1 MHRSALL
8 ATIAAGIA
16 ATTVVALPTLLVGGL
31 AVLIQDEL
39 AFGETELGIAIAT
52 SFAAA
57 ALAAVPA
64 GRLAEHVGPRRTT
77 WAGLGFAAVSML
89 GIGLITESWSQ
100 LVLFLAVAG
109 VGITTVQVGVN
120 VLVARGV
127 PARRQGLAFGAK
139 QAAVPLASLLA
150 GLAVPV
156 IGLTFGWKAA
166 FVLAALLVPLV
177 AWRMPD
183 ASPPSRRVT
192 AVGSEPAPPTAFA
205 LLALG
210 VALASAGGNSTPAFI
225 VPSMVDR
232 GLEPAHAGVVLA
244 VGSLAGIAARVAG
257 GWVSDLFGR
266 GSLLL
271 VIAMVGA
278 GAIGYVGLALAQH
291 PAAIVVFTAL
301 AFGGG
306 WGWGGLVPLAVSR
319 INPGAPGRAMGIV
332 QTGAMS
338 GAVLGPLVFGTLA
351 ERVGFSAAWSASA
364 VLAGLGMT
372 TILLSRRRL
381 LEYRAVASLPV
392 EPTYGEH

>member
-1 MHRSALL
+1 MQRSGLS

-31 AVLIQDEL
+31 AVIIQDEL

-57 ALAAVPA
+57 ALAAAPA
-64 GRLAEHVGPRRTT
+64 GRLAEHLGPRRTT
-77 WAGLGFAAVSML
+77 WAGLSCAAVSML
-89 GIGLITESWSQ
+89 GIGLFADSWSQ

-127 PARRQGLAFGAK
+127 PPHRQGLAFGAK

-156 IGLTFGWKAA
+156 IGLTLGWQAA
-166 FVLAALLVPLV
+166 FLLAAALVPLV

-183 ASPPSRRVT
+183 APPSSRRTT
-192 AVGSEPAPPTAFA
+192 ALGKEEAPLSAFA

-210 VALASAGGNSTPAFI
+210 VAFASAGGNSTPAFI

-244 VGSLAGIAARVAG
+244 VGSLVGITARVAG
-257 GWVSDLFGR
+257 GWVSDRLGR

-271 VIAMVGA
+271 VTAMVGA
-278 GAIGYVGLALAQH
+278 GAVGYVGLALAQQ
-291 PAAIVVFTAL
+291 PALIVVFTAF

-319 INPGAPGRAMGIV
+319 INPDAPGRALGIV
-332 QTGAMS
+332 QVGAMS

-351 ERVGFSAAWSASA
+351 ERVAFSAAWSGSA
-364 VLAGLGMT
+364 LLAGLGIV

-381 LEYRAVASLPV
+381 MKYRAVAL
-392 EPTYGEH
+392 EA